1 MLNPIIV
8 QELAKTHQRD
18 QRELWKQ
25 AEARRIARQA
35 KATQPAQPGLIE
47 RIAGGVSTLLMG
59 VSQRVSDRAARLAWV
74 STRHR
79 KTQPQ

>member
-8 QELAKTHQRD
+8 QELVKTHQRE

-35 KATQPAQPGLIE
+35 KTTQPTRPGLIE

-59 VSQRVSDRAARLAWV
+59 VSQRV
-74 STRHR
+74 TEHR
-79 KTQPQ
+79 PLPGEPSV

>member
-25 AEARRIARQA
+25 AEARRMVRQA
-35 KATQPAQPGLIE
+35 KAPQPAQPGLVE
-47 RIAGGVSTLLMG
+47 RIAGRVGKLLMG
-59 VSQRVSDRAARLAWV
+59 VSQRVTEHRAL
-74 STRHR
+74 
-79 KTQPQ
+79 PG